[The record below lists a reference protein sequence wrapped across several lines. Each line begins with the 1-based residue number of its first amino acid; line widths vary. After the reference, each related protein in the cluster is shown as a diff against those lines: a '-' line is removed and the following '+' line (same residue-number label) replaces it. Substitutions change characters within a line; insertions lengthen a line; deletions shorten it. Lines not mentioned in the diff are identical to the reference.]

1 MDAKSLENKTP
12 VPVTRGSKHQQN
24 PDFLSQ
30 NAQKSRNPIVAQK
43 LHWIE
48 GTFSNRD
55 TVDVP
60 DILSQTAI
68 EIKAFDRYSVGSL
81 FDDGRILLTNPNRPE
96 MGTHI
101 IWSGD
106 ACDLCPIEPEELV
119 TYLHFAK
126 FKFTRIDMAIDAID
140 FNLKPQHATREI
152 KYGRIKTRASKS
164 LENCDPRNP
173 GYTQYV
179 GTKKSEIYLKLYDK
193 AAEMGIDADH
203 TRIELTVQGKRA
215 PQAAA
220 EIVRR
225 TDYRRLV
232 VAFADFPKWKQ
243 WNRIMAV
250 APVKLR
256 SERKAS
262 NTEQWLLDQCAPA
275 LAKVI
280 YFSKEGDF
288 FEKFTQAVT
297 DRLLELSN
305 NRQTVH

>member
-1 MDAKSLENKTP
+1 MTTQTLENKTP
-12 VPVTRGSKHQQN
+12 VLVTRGSKT
-24 PDFLSQ
+24 PILS
-30 NAQKSRNPIVAQK
+30 QK

-48 GTFSNRD
+48 GTFSSRD
-55 TVDVP
+55 TIDVP
-60 DILSQTAI
+60 DILSQTAV
-68 EIKAFDRYSVGSL
+68 EIKAFNRYSVGSL
-81 FDDGRILLTNPNRPE
+81 FDDGRTMLTNPSRPE

-101 IWSGD
+101 IWPGD

-126 FKFTRIDMAIDAID
+126 FKFTRIDMAIDVID

-152 KYGRIKTRASKS
+152 KYGRIKSRASKS
-164 LENCDPRNP
+164 LTNSDPRDP

-193 AAEMGIDADH
+193 AAEMGVEQDH
-203 TRIELTVQGKRA
+203 TRIELTIQGKRA

-225 TDYRRLV
+225 TDYRQLV
-232 VAFADFPKWKQ
+232 VAFADFPKWSQ
-243 WNRIMAV
+243 WRQIMAV
-250 APVKLR
+250 NPVKLP
-256 SERKAS
+256 SQRKAS

-280 YFSKEGDF
+280 YFSSNTDF
-288 FEKFTQAVT
+288 YEKFKDEVMQ
-297 DRLLELSN
+297 RLVELSN